1 MNTQHI
7 EDILIVLKS
16 KLSEEINKGLK
27 TKSQD
32 KVFKDKLK
40 KQGYLNVAIRNLQ
53 ELNSYGVELIE

>member
-1 MNTQHI
+1 MNTQQI

-27 TKSQD
+27 DKS
-32 KVFKDKLK
+32 KDDSYKNKLK